1 MGADIISWVHQKQRR
16 CAYAY
21 RISDKI
27 IKKWN
32 VGSCHM
38 LRWL

>member
-1 MGADIISWVHQKQRR
+1 MLISYQMGADIISWVHQKQRR

-27 IKKWN
+27 IKK
-32 VGSCHM
+32 
-38 LRWL
+38 